1 MVKIKTDEFTKLV
14 KEIYEER
21 TEEKIDLKEAKPFI
35 EDVIFAIEVAL
46 LDGYEVPLG
55 KLGHLQVKERA
66 ARKGLNPTLLKEL
79 KEQGLSV
86 EDAKRK
92 AEIDIEASKNVG
104 FKIGKHLKEKLN
116 NK

>member
-14 KEIYEER
+14 KEIYVER
-21 TEEKIDLKEAKPFI
+21 TEVNIDLKEVKPFI
-35 EDVIFAIEVAL
+35 EDVVFAIEVAL

-66 ARKGLNPTLLKEL
+66 ARKGRNPATSEI
-79 KEQGLSV
+79 
-86 EDAKRK
+86 
-92 AEIDIEASKNVG
+92 IDIPASKNVG
-104 FKIGKHLKEKLN
+104 FKIGKYLKELLN